1 MTLNRPSVGKSIL
14 LAALTAILLGPPVH
28 AEVGE
33 ISDPFD
39 QRVRET
45 LLRHPEILLEVFAL
59 LEAQQEAGQV
69 PTDTEM
75 IAKVADSLF
84 AGLDPQKPILV
95 EFLDYNCGYCRQV
108 HPVVSAL
115 RAQSPELQF
124 VVLQMPI
131 LGEGSRYAAEAALAL
146 KALEGEA
153 AYLAFS
159 DALMTEMA
167 PVTVAS
173 VLRILNNL
181 GHDTETVTQ
190 AIRSGLAADALRQTA
205 STAETLGIAGTPY
218 FVGPGGIVRGAG
230 SARQLEAISKPVSPK
245 VAE

>member
-59 LEAQQEAGQV
+59 LEAQQKAGQI
-69 PTDTEM
+69 PTDPEM
-75 IAKVADSLF
+75 IAKVADTLF
-84 AGLDPQKPILV
+84 AGLDPKKPILV

-115 RAQSPELQF
+115 RAQNPELQF

-146 KALEGEA
+146 
-153 AYLAFS
+153 
-159 DALMTEMA
+159 
-167 PVTVAS
+167 
-173 VLRILNNL
+173 
-181 GHDTETVTQ
+181 
-190 AIRSGLAADALRQTA
+190 
-205 STAETLGIAGTPY
+205 
-218 FVGPGGIVRGAG
+218 
-230 SARQLEAISKPVSPK
+230 
-245 VAE
+245 